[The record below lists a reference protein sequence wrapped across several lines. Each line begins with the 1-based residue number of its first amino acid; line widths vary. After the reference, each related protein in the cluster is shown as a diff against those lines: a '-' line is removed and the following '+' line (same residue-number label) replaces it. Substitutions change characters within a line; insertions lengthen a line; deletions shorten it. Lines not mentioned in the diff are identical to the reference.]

1 LPPRNPIKGS
11 DAKYAN
17 ERKNPRI
24 IKLRGALAFLSICP
38 FFNNNDCKR
47 SETDRIARQP
57 VIIQGK
63 KDGWVV
69 FWIFLVSRL
78 AVKYA

>member
-1 LPPRNPIKGS
+1 MK
-11 DAKYAN
+11 
-17 ERKNPRI
+17 EKNPRI

-38 FFNNNDCKR
+38 FFNKNDCKR
-47 SETDRIARQP
+47 SENDKIARQT

-69 FWIFLVSRL
+69 F
-78 AVKYA
+78 